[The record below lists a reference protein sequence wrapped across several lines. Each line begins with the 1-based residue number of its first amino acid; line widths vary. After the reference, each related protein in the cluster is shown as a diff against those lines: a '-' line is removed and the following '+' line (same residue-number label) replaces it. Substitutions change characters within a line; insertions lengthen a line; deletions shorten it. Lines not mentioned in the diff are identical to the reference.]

1 MYVLLS
7 LRRNDYEEVMNAKS
21 RMVKYNVK
29 KKLFERTKGIIFCKS
44 NLSLDGSGLS

>member
-7 LRRNDYEEVMNAKS
+7 LRKNDYEEVMNAKS

-29 KKLFERTKGIIFCKS
+29 KNCLREQRVLYVANQTY
-44 NLSLDGSGLS
+44 LLMEVV